1 MFGGNHLG
9 CHTNIGNRF
18 LLILGKKTGCKDLWP
33 LNSSLNTRKNLNK
46 SMSRDPLEEYKFE
59 DHLKLED
66 LKPPFME
73 VQKVDCPSCSQAVP
87 ADNLNIQTNVAKC
100 DSCDV
105 IFSFSKHV
113 EQLSNQRRISQEILQ
128 PEGVELSRFR
138 DELDISVE
146 QPWSTI
152 EIIFLS
158 LFPLLI
164 LIVTSIIVETRP
176 PTDFNKI
183 GVISLWLTALV
194 GYISYFFIRKGHKVY
209 VHIDDRNLY
218 IERRPKKFIRDK
230 QYAIQDIDQVYIKN
244 VVSGNGA
251 KGIGVFLIVNGIGG
265 QKHVELIKS
274 VNSRSKA
281 KYIEQEIE
289 RHLGI
294 PDRRVPDEDA

>member
-1 MFGGNHLG
+1 
-9 CHTNIGNRF
+9 
-18 LLILGKKTGCKDLWP
+18 
-33 LNSSLNTRKNLNK
+33 
-46 SMSRDPLEEYKFE
+46 MSGDPLEEYKYKE
-59 DHLKLED
+59 KLELRD
-66 LKPPFME
+66 LDTQFPE
-73 VQKVDCPSCSQAVP
+73 VQEITCPSCSQAVP
-87 ADNLNIQTNVAKC
+87 ADHLNIQTNIAKC
-100 DSCDV
+100 NSCNV
-105 IFSFSKHV
+105 IFSFREQV
-113 EQLSNQRRISQEILQ
+113 EQLSNQQHISQEILQ

-146 QPWSTI
+146 QPWNTF
-152 EIIFLS
+152 EIILLS

-183 GVISLWLTALV
+183 GVISLWLTSLV
-194 GYISYFFIRKGHKVY
+194 GYLAYFFIRKRHKVHI
-209 VHIDDRNLY
+209 HIDDRNLY

-230 QYAIQDIDQVYIKN
+230 QYAAQDIDQVYIKN

-251 KGIGVFLIVNGIGG
+251 KGIGIFLIVDGLEG